1 MTQQS
6 WQGKSKGNKLG
17 YRIFIAILK
26 YAGVQ
31 PAYFLLR
38 FVSFYYFLFSR
49 SSSRP
54 IYYFFRRRKG
64 FSMWRSLK
72 GLYRN
77 YYIFGQI
84 LIDKIVV
91 MSGLKVPYTFE
102 FEGEHYLE
110 EINKGG
116 RGGILI
122 GAHAGNYELA
132 GHYFK
137 RITVRVNIVM
147 VDQEHQK
154 IKEYLESVMSDRK
167 NLNIITIKEDFSHIY
182 EISNAL
188 KNNELVAIHAD
199 RYVEGSKT
207 ITGTFLGEEAQF
219 PMGPFIIATVFK
231 VPVSFVYCFKE
242 TSKHYHLYT
251 SKPKEYN
258 APKHVAIP
266 EALND
271 YIKDLEMRMEKY
283 PEQWFNY
290 FPFWEKQKKEY
301 ATK

>member
-17 YRIFIAILK
+17 YGIFIAILK
-26 YAGVQ
+26 YAGVK

-49 SSSRP
+49 SSSRH
-54 IYYFFRRRKG
+54 IYYFFRKRMG
-64 FSMWRSLK
+64 FNTFRSLR
-72 GLYRN
+72 GLYNN
-77 YYIFGQI
+77 YFTFGQI

-116 RGGILI
+116 KGGILI
-122 GAHAGNYELA
+122 GAHVGNYELA

-137 RITVRVNIVM
+137 RITVKVNIVM
-147 VDQEHQK
+147 VDKEHQR
-154 IKEYLESVMSDRK
+154 IKEYLESVMSDR
-167 NLNIITIKEDFSHIY
+167 NLNIITIKEDLSHIY
-182 EISNAL
+182 EISTAL
-188 KNNELVAIHAD
+188 QNNELVAIHAD
-199 RYVEGSKT
+199 RYVEGNR
-207 ITGTFLGEEAQF
+207 IIEGTLLGGKAKF
-219 PMGPFIIATVFK
+219 PIGPFAIATTFK
-231 VPVSFVYCFKE
+231 VPVSFVHCYKE
-242 TSKHYHLYT
+242 NTGHYHLYT
-251 SKPKEYN
+251 SAPKEYTGN
-258 APKHVAIP
+258 KQTAIP

-271 YIKDLEMRMEKY
+271 YIKDLEMKLQKY

-290 FPFWEKQKKEY
+290 FSFWEEEKKSETN
-301 ATK
+301 A

>member
-1 MTQQS
+1 MAQQS

-26 YAGVQ
+26 YAGVK

-49 SSSRP
+49 ASSKH
-54 IYYFFRRRKG
+54 IYYFFRQRKKYG
-64 FSMWRSLK
+64 IWRSLK

-102 FEGEHYLE
+102 FDGEHYLE
-110 EINKGG
+110 QMKEGG
-116 RGGILI
+116 QGGILI

-137 RITVRVNIVM
+137 RLTVRVNIVM

-154 IKEYLESVMSDRK
+154 IKEYLESVMSDR

-199 RYVEGSKT
+199 RYVEGNKT
-207 ITGTFLGEEAQF
+207 LDGSLLGGMAKF
-219 PMGPFIIATVFK
+219 PMGPFIIATIFK

-242 TSKHYHLYT
+242 TSSHYHLYT
-251 SKPKEYN
+251 S
-258 APKHVAIP
+258 APKVYSAPKQEAIP

-271 YIKDLEMRMEKY
+271 YLRDLEGRLEKY
-283 PEQWFNY
+283 PDQWFNY
-290 FPFWEKQKKEY
+290 FAFWDEEKV
-301 ATK
+301 